1 MSLIRE
7 AHLRVVFLEA
17 DFPDPFQLFNVEM
30 KGNITEITFNRR
42 HPGFDDLF
50 GTVALDDPGMM
61 NELTPEEITERLVRA
76 VNATKVVFA
85 GWARYEREAG
95 LDRARGLQ
103 RVRLGW
109 GQMAA
114 QFLEPEEDL

>member
-1 MSLIRE
+1 M
-7 AHLRVVFLEA
+7 
-17 DFPDPFQLFNVEM
+17 
-30 KGNITEITFNRR
+30 
-42 HPGFDDLF
+42 
-50 GTVALDDPGMM
+50 ALDDPGMS
-61 NELTPEEITERLVRA
+61 ELTPEEITEKLVRA

-95 LDRARGLQ
+95 IDQTRKLQ

-114 QFLEPEEDL
+114 QFLEPDEDL